1 MRVWIVY
8 LEDEPGFI
16 GVFDVEG
23 DAYEFQREYAATSG
37 RAVLLTPVTTP
48 YRASDYAFRTTLH
61 EGPAEHN

>member
-16 GVFDVEG
+16 GVFDVED